1 MDRRAEL
8 GRRLR
13 TLRESKGLTQREL
26 AGDFVTPSYVSRLE
40 AGRRQPTP
48 DVLRNLAAALDVN
61 VSDLLGEPPTDAGAA
76 YPDTSLLEEVLS
88 PHPEDAED
96 YAAASAALAVT
107 WRAARAAGDFH
118 LAAATGMRRQRVL
131 AALDEG
137 AARIELLDELAA
149 LPQIGRHP
157 WLYTMVEADRAAE
170 LLARGDLGRA
180 RELATAAAERVGD
193 TVLARTATH
202 VEVLAV
208 LIAILV
214 EQLETEPARTAIDT
228 SLRVARST
236 GRSAVL
242 GRAHE
247 AAALALARMGFP
259 EQARDHLDRVHHTPV
274 PPTLPLREWIRL
286 CRTSTSVLL
295 DTGGDLADVGNWL
308 QNAETA
314 ARLLGLPV
322 EWRRVLLLRARYEL
336 AAGLSARC
344 LRTTD
349 LILSDPGGL
358 AHLDTVRTR
367 VTRARALAL
376 AGQRAEAVR
385 DLRELALIAEDLHSY
400 RMAVQIWRDIDQLR
414 APDEP
419 ARRPEGEPR

>member
-1 MDRRAEL
+1 MDRRTEF

-26 AGDFVTPSYVSRLE
+26 AGDFVTPGYVSRLE
-40 AGRRQPTP
+40 AGRRRATP
-48 DVLRNLAAALDVN
+48 DVLRNLAAALDMS
-61 VSDLLGEPPTDAGAA
+61 VSDLLGEPPSDAGTPS
-76 YPDTSLLEEVLS
+76 PDTSLLQEVLN

-118 LAAATGMRRQRVL
+118 LAAASGMRRQRIL
-131 AALDEG
+131 AALDDG
-137 AARIELLDELAA
+137 TARIELLDELAA
-149 LPQIGRHP
+149 LPQIDRHP
-157 WLYTMVEADRAAE
+157 WLHTMVEAERAAE
-170 LLARGDLGRA
+170 LLACGDLGRA

-193 TVLARTATH
+193 TMLAHTATH

-214 EQLETEPARTAIDT
+214 EQLETEPARTAIDR
-228 SLRVARST
+228 LLLVAQAT
-236 GRSAVL
+236 GRSAVI

-247 AAALALARMGFP
+247 AAALALARMGSP
-259 EQARDHLDRVHHTPV
+259 EQARDHLDRAHRTPM
-274 PPTLPLREWIRL
+274 PPTLPLHEWVRL

-314 ARLLGLPV
+314 ARLLALPV
-322 EWRRVLLLRARYEL
+322 ERRRVLLLRARYEL

-358 AHLDTVRTR
+358 AHLDKVRTR

-385 DLRELALIAEDLHSY
+385 DLRELALLAEELHSY
-400 RMAVQIWRDIDQLR
+400 RMAVQIWRDIDHLR

-419 ARRPEGEPR
+419 ARRPEGEP